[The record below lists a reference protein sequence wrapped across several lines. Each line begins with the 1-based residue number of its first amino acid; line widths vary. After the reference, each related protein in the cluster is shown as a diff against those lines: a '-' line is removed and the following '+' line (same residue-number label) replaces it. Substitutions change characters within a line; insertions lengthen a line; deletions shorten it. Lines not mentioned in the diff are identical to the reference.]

1 MARRGRPPKAPRQI
15 DLDRVK
21 ALASDMQTVVYGD
34 EGEDINGH
42 RIAVKF
48 GYLTRLVDELVQEV
62 ID

>member
-1 MARRGRPPKAPRQI
+1 MARRGRPPKEPRQI

-42 RIAVKF
+42 RTAIKY